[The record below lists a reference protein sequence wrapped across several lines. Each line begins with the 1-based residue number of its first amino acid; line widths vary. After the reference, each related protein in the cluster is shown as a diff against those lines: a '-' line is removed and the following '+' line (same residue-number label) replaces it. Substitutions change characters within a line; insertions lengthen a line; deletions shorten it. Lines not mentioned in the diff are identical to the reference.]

1 MNPFADHDPRHSC
14 RSFRILKKGTRVSP
28 LLIFPMKSIL
38 LTLVSLLFAA
48 TAHAHW
54 QDVSYTFKNGWN
66 AIYLHGDA
74 SYTTP
79 ATLFASYPEVTE
91 VWRWNPNP
99 TQVQFTDSPQIPSA
113 GTPEW
118 STWKRD
124 GSVTSLS
131 KMVGQ
136 SAYLVKCSSAS
147 PSPRALRQRAMP
159 PSATWVR
166 SGANLLGFPSFA
178 TGSTFPTFASYFATF
193 PAAVATDTKVYKYVG
208 GELGAGNPMQVFS
221 AATERVDRNQAY
233 WFQSAV
239 VGNFYAPIEIT
250 SSNSNGLD
258 FGKSGSV
265 ISVMLR
271 NRTSATVTVNMTTA
285 PSLAAPPGQT
295 TVTGPVSLIRYNA
308 DDTQTAWSIGTQVVG
323 PQATVEVKF
332 GVNRSGMTGSN
343 FYASLLRFTESASLL
358 DVSLPVSASATSM
371 AGLWIGD
378 AQVSAVTSKASYKDA
393 QGNVVKNAQGEVVP
407 SPGATTPRSFPLRF
421 MIHVDASGTARLLS
435 QVFMGTLA
443 SAGNPVGL
451 CTKEAGLK
459 QDAKADARRL
469 SVTHLPLDTV
479 NTTGTGSVAL
489 GSSLVR
495 TVSIPFTDPTNPFV
509 HSYHPDHDNLDAR
522 PDGTRTLLANGV
534 ESHTI
539 TRTCT
544 FQFTTTPPAGTSTTG
559 WGSSVIGGTYSET
572 LKGLHKD
579 TAGIAVSGNF
589 ILRRASEEAALTVN

>member
-1 MNPFADHDPRHSC
+1 M
-14 RSFRILKKGTRVSP
+14 KK
-28 LLIFPMKSIL
+28 LLL
-38 LTLVSLLFAA
+38 ALGSLLFAA
-48 TAHAHW
+48 TAHAQW
-54 QDVSYTFKNGWN
+54 QSVTYTFKSGWN

-79 ATLFASYPEVTE
+79 STLFANYPEVVE

-99 TQVQFTDSPQIPSA
+99 TQVQFTDSPQIPTA

-131 KMVGQ
+131 QMVGQ

-147 PSPRALRQRAMP
+147 PSARAITQRAMP

-166 SGANLLGFPSFA
+166 SGANLLGFPSY
-178 TGSTFPTFASYFATF
+178 GSGSMSPTFSSYFATF

-208 GELGAGNPMQVFS
+208 GDLGAGNPLQVFS
-221 AATERVDRNQAY
+221 TSSEKLDRNQAY

-258 FGKSGSV
+258 YGKGGSV

-271 NRTSATVTVNMTTA
+271 NRTAATVTVNMATVASATA
-285 PSLAAPPGQT
+285 PSGQA
-295 TVTGPVSLIRYNA
+295 TVAGSVSLIRYNS
-308 DDTQTAWSIGTQVVG
+308 DGTQTAFTSGTQVIA
-323 PQATVEVKF
+323 PQATVEVQF
-332 GVNRSGMTGSN
+332 GINRSGMTGAN
-343 FYASLLRFTESASLL
+343 FYASLLRFTESSSLL
-358 DVSLPVSASATSM
+358 DVSLPVSASPSSM
-371 AGLWIGD
+371 AGLWVGD
-378 AQVSAVTSKASYKDA
+378 AQVSAVTSKVSS
-393 QGNVVKNAQGEVVP
+393 

-421 MIHVDASGTARLLS
+421 IVHVDASGTARLLS

-443 SAGNPVGL
+443 DAGNHFGL

-459 QDAKADARRL
+459 ADSKASAKRM

-479 NTTGTGSVAL
+479 LGTGTGSVAL

-495 TVSIPFTDPTNPFV
+495 TVSIPFNDPTNPFI
-509 HSYHPDHDNLDAR
+509 HSYHPDHDSLDAR
-522 PDGTRTLLANGV
+522 PDGTRTALGNGQ
-534 ESHTI
+534 ESYTI

-544 FQFTTTPPAGTSTTG
+544 FQFTTTPPAGTSSVG
-559 WGSSVIGGTYSET
+559 WGSKVIGGNYSET
-572 LKGLHKD
+572 LRGLHKD
-579 TAGIAVSGNF
+579 AAGITVSGTF
-589 ILRRASEEAALTVN
+589 ILRRASEEAALTIN